1 MDREGARECVESK
14 MRHEDAGSSARL
26 RGMLQGCDG
35 RCRSDST
42 KFDEPRKF
50 ETAQDKMLEVKAQNI
65 IENVIHEQTQDIEVK
80 QPQPMSKL
88 RKLSDTGMDC
98 QGGGTR
104 DAKRRKLDVSL
115 KDGPTLSTHPEE
127 TFNILILTNS
137 QTKTIQTR

>member
-1 MDREGARECVESK
+1 MVEQDGHDREGAKEAAVSK

-26 RGMLQGCDG
+26 RVMIQRCAKKGMNDSEKLDG
-35 RCRSDST
+35 
-42 KFDEPRKF
+42 PRMK
-50 ETAQDKMLEVKAQNI
+50 ETAQDTLLELKARKIN
-65 IENVIHEQTQDIEVK
+65 ENVIDERPQDKEYE

-115 KDGPTLSTHPEE
+115 TDGPTL
-127 TFNILILTNS
+127 
-137 QTKTIQTR
+137 KTIFVNTPSRNFQHRG